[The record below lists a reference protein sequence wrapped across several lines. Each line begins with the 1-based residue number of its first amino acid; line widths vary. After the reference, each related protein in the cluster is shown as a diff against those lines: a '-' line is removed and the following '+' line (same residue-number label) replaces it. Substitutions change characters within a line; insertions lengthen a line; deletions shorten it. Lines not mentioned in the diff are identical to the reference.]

1 MSSRAKRNK
10 LMNYYPLPTEFFKKD
25 STTETDKKLTVNQN
39 SSLKNIKIIRSIYT
53 EELDFYGKVKRLS
66 PSAAILLT
74 RIVIF
79 YLDKSAAKKKFI
91 SF

>member
-1 MSSRAKRNK
+1 MSSRAKRKK

-53 EELDFYGKVKRLS
+53 EELDFYGKVK
-66 PSAAILLT
+66 ILLT